1 VNNARKSNKTLR
13 TAKVQITTRLIS
25 DSATPLL
32 SYDIRTHHLA
42 AVSVAQR
49 GNGMKSAKSMFR
61 ARAVIQGMKI
71 SSGLVAGCVLILL
84 AHAAAPPPAGVNY
97 PLALHTKW
105 TEHLHQEVGEGVH
118 FADAMA
124 KLAKGNSLDVA
135 VISEVVG
142 SDVINGQ
149 KYVRVESR
157 RNGEPWLTA
166 WYLQTPDS
174 LLLGKSIDA
183 EAGQEVLMV
192 PPQRLLSATLKAG
205 EAWDWKASD
214 APVVMH
220 IKVVGPAD
228 VTVPAGAF
236 HTTQLNYVVTVE
248 TEGGVV
254 TVQQTRWFAPGVGYV
269 KQDTETRMGERM
281 LTHSILQLE
290 KYEPAPH
297 AS

>member
-1 VNNARKSNKTLR
+1 
-13 TAKVQITTRLIS
+13 
-25 DSATPLL
+25 
-32 SYDIRTHHLA
+32 
-42 AVSVAQR
+42 
-49 GNGMKSAKSMFR
+49 MKSAKSVFGARPVIR
-61 ARAVIQGMKI
+61 AMKI

-84 AHAAAPPPAGVNY
+84 AHAAAPSSAGVNY

-105 TEHLHQEVGEGVH
+105 TDHLHQEVGEGVH
-118 FADAMA
+118 FGEALA
-124 KLAKGNSLDVA
+124 KIAKGNSVDLV

-157 RNGEPWLTA
+157 RSGEPWLTA

-192 PPQRLLSATLKAG
+192 PPQKLLSATLKAG

-214 APVVMH
+214 GSVVMH
-220 IKVVGPAD
+220 IKVVGPVD
-228 VTVPAGAF
+228 VTVPAGTF
-236 HTTQLNYVVTVE
+236 HTTQLTYVITVE
-248 TEGGVV
+248 TEGGVA
-254 TVQQTRWFAPGVGYV
+254 TVRQTRWFAPGVGYV
-269 KQDTETRMGERM
+269 KQDTESRMGERM
-281 LTHSILQLE
+281 LSHSILQME

-297 AS
+297 AG

>member
-1 VNNARKSNKTLR
+1 MRANPIEPCA

-25 DSATPLL
+25 YSATLLL

-42 AVSVAQR
+42 PVCVAQR

-61 ARAVIQGMKI
+61 ARAAVRVMKI
-71 SSGLVAGCVLILL
+71 ICGLLAGCVLILL
-84 AHAAAPPPAGVNY
+84 TRAAAPAPTGTNY

-105 TEHLHQEVGEGVH
+105 TYHLHQEVGEGVH
-118 FADAMA
+118 FQDAMA

-135 VISEVVG
+135 VISEVAG
-142 SDVINGQ
+142 SDVINGG

-157 RNGEPWLTA
+157 RGGDLWLTE
-166 WYLQTPDS
+166 WYGQTANG
-174 LLLGKSIDA
+174 LLLGKTIDA
-183 EAGQEVLMV
+183 EAGQEITMV
-192 PPQRLLSATLKAG
+192 PPQKLLSASLKAG
-205 EAWDWKASD
+205 ESWDWKASD

-228 VTVPAGAF
+228 VTVPAGTF

-254 TVQQTRWFAPGVGYV
+254 IVQQTRWFLPGVGYV
-269 KQDTETRMGERM
+269 KLDTETRMGERT

-297 AS
+297 AG

>member
-1 VNNARKSNKTLR
+1 MNNARKSNKTLR

-25 DSATPLL
+25 DSATLLL

-42 AVSVAQR
+42 PVCVAQR

-61 ARAVIQGMKI
+61 ARAAVRAMKI
-71 SSGLVAGCVLILL
+71 ICGLLAGCVLILL
-84 AHAAAPPPAGVNY
+84 ARAAAPAPTGTNY

-105 TEHLHQEVGEGVH
+105 TDHLHQEVGEGVH
-118 FADAMA
+118 FGEALT
-124 KLAKGNSLDVA
+124 KLAKGNSVDFV

-157 RNGEPWLTA
+157 RSGEPWLTA
-166 WYLQTPDS
+166 WYLQTADG

-183 EAGQEVLMV
+183 EVGQEVLMV
-192 PPQRLLSATLKAG
+192 PPQKLLSTTLKAG

-214 APVVMH
+214 GSVVMH

-228 VTVPAGAF
+228 VTVPAGTF

-248 TEGGVV
+248 TEGGVA
-254 TVQQTRWFAPGVGYV
+254 TVRQTRWFAPGVGYV
-269 KQDTETRMGERM
+269 KQDTESRMGERM
-281 LTHSILQLE
+281 LSHTILQME

-297 AS
+297 AG